1 MFENIFGKKD
11 KRMVPVRGARAAF
24 MNVAFAIIPTIV
36 GTWTADPVGLAN
48 LTDEQHLTHL
58 TTDGVTNTTLAN
70 KVQIKV
76 DLGQIFELYRID
88 VLNIAATGI
97 KANNA
102 ANAGT
107 VKLQVSTDN
116 SAWTTLAT
124 QTPAGTAFED
134 MAIDYDGEGV
144 AARYVRLYLENDDTY
159 FLTIDISDIEAY
171 GS

>member
-1 MFENIFGKKD
+1 MFENIFGNKD
-11 KRMVPVRGARAAF
+11 KRAVPVRGARAAF
-24 MNVAFAIIPTIV
+24 MNVAYALTPTIV
-36 GTWTADPVGLAN
+36 GTWTTDPVGLAS

-70 KVQIKV
+70 KVQIKI
-76 DLGQIFELYRID
+76 DLGQTFEIYKIG
-88 VLNIAATGI
+88 VLNTPAVGI

-102 ANAGT
+102 LNAGT
-107 VKLQVSTDN
+107 VKLQVSTDDTN
-116 SAWTTLAT
+116 WTTLAT

-144 AARYVRLYLENDDTY
+144 ATRYVRLYLENDDTY
-159 FLTIDISDIEAY
+159 FLTIDISDIEVY